1 MSQIIWTVLNGAT
14 DITSKVLSMTITQG
28 REKYFDNYSGG
39 TCIFTI
45 DNSNDYAQNI
55 VYGNVITATTGV
67 GNLEY
72 TCYFWVQE
80 IDFEDY
86 PGNTGLNLATIT
98 AVDWISRSGR
108 VFANALVLP
117 EDQCSVQFNQF
128 AATEGGPLP
137 ADMLYQ
143 FTNEDDS
150 VALASTYTGSV
161 NNYLNL
167 LAMTER
173 GYISLREDTLYFI
186 QRSGVAAYPPI
197 ATTFSPTA
205 SSVTI
210 AYDTFDRIQNGLQ
223 FVNTATISPEG
234 LTEQTAINTTSLTA
248 YGPAS
253 YSAST
258 VDYTVE
264 QALGNA
270 EWVATNFSEP
280 ATLRF
285 RIGINDLGQNAT
297 ALSNWM
303 LQCWGAINPVNT
315 ISYQIPGG
323 ILTSV
328 QVLTEGFTINVT
340 PAQTRFELNL
350 SPLQYYQFFIL
361 DDPVFGMLGGL
372 GSLVYNQAVITYDQP
387 GWIYNDSNA
396 DDTAARLGW

>member
-1 MSQIIWTVLNGAT
+1 MPKLTWTVLNGAT

-39 TCIFTI
+39 SCTFTI
-45 DNSNDYAQNI
+45 DNTNDYAQNI
-55 VYGNVITATTGV
+55 VYGNVITATTDIL
-67 GNLEY
+67 NNEF

-80 IDFEDY
+80 IDFQDY
-86 PGNTGLNLATIT
+86 PGNTGLPLATVT

-117 EDQCSVQFNQF
+117 EEQCSVQFNEF

-150 VALASTYTGSV
+150 VASASTYTGSV

-173 GYISLREDTLYFI
+173 GYISLRENILYFI

-197 ATTFSPTA
+197 ATTFGPT
-205 SSVTI
+205 SSTVTI

-223 FVNTATISPEG
+223 FVNTATVSPEG
-234 LTEQTAINTTSLTA
+234 LTEQTAVNTTSLTA

-253 YSAST
+253 YSVTT

-270 EWVATNFSEP
+270 QWVATNFSEP
-280 ATLRF
+280 ATLHF
-285 RIGINDLGQNAT
+285 RISINDLSQNAT
-297 ALSNWM
+297 ALTSWM
-303 LQCWGAINPVNT
+303 VQCWGAINPVNT

-323 ILTSV
+323 SLTWV

-340 PAQTRFELNL
+340 PAQTRFDLNL

-361 DDPVFGMLGGL
+361 DDPVFGMLGGA
-372 GSLVYNQAVITYDQP
+372 GTIVYDQAVITYDQP
-387 GWIYNDSNA
+387 GWVYNDTNA

>member
-1 MSQIIWTVLNGAT
+1 MPKLTWTVLNGAT

-39 TCIFTI
+39 SCIFTI
-45 DNSNDYAQNI
+45 DNTNDYAQNI
-55 VYGNVITATTGV
+55 VYGNVITATTDIL
-67 GNLEY
+67 NTEFN
-72 TCYFWVQE
+72 CNFWVQE
-80 IDFEDY
+80 IDFQDY
-86 PGNTGLNLATIT
+86 PGNTGLPLATIT
-98 AVDWISRSGR
+98 AVDWISKSGR
-108 VFANALVLP
+108 VFADALVLP
-117 EDQCSVQFNQF
+117 EEQCSVQFNEF

-150 VALASTYTGSV
+150 VASASTYTGSV

-173 GYISLREDTLYFI
+173 GYISLRDNVLYFI
-186 QRSGVAAYPPI
+186 QRSGVGAYPPI
-197 ATTFSPTA
+197 ATTFGPTPSP
-205 SSVTI
+205 VTI

-223 FVNTATISPEG
+223 FVNTATVSPEG

-253 YSAST
+253 FSVTT

-270 EWVATNFSEP
+270 QWVATNFGEP

-285 RIGINDLGQNAT
+285 AIGINDLGQNAT
-297 ALSNWM
+297 ALTSWM
-303 LQCWGAINPVNT
+303 VECWGAINPVNT

-323 ILTSV
+323 SLTSV

-340 PAQTRFELNL
+340 PAQTRFDLNL

-361 DDPVFGMLGGL
+361 DDAVFGLLGGA
-372 GSLVYNQAVITYDQP
+372 GTFVYDQAVITYDQP
-387 GWIYNDSNA
+387 GWVYNDSNA
-396 DDTAARLGW
+396 DDSAARLGW